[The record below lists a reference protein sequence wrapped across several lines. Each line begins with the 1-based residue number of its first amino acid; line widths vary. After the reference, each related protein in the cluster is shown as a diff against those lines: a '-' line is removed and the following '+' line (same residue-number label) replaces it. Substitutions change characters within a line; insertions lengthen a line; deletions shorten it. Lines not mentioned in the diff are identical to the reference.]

1 MAPTRLSAKAKLREA
16 LDEFALA
23 SDETKKPELRLAD
36 VATDKDAGREQLVVL
51 FTPPKDKGT
60 AQPPPTAH
68 DKRDQ
73 AGVRSSRSQRL
84 SLRILGSPMWQHDQ
98 APRWHLLRRQGRES
112 YAGISRVILQR
123 QAPAQPR

>member
-68 DKRDQ
+68 DKRDP
-73 AGVRSSRSQRL
+73 S
-84 SLRILGSPMWQHDQ
+84 
-98 APRWHLLRRQGRES
+98 GREE
-112 YAGISRVILQR
+112 
-123 QAPAQPR
+123 QPKSAVVPPHPRKSNVAA